1 MMKFLVFL
9 TKIIVTTIVAILFSS
24 CKYDFDFGPGIVGDG
39 NVVTETR
46 NNDIQ
51 INGIEAK
58 RGLDVEVELS
68 SEQSITVVADKNLQ
82 NHISTDIS
90 DGILIITCDENISEA
105 TSKKVIV
112 KMRSITSLQ
121 ASSAANIIGKNVI
134 KGQNIELSTSS
145 AGEITLAL
153 EAENVTAESSS
164 GSSMKLS
171 GKTLKLETH
180 SASGSVVNA
189 TNLLANDVIS
199 NASSGSDTD
208 INPLVSLKAKSSSG
222 SSITYH
228 GNPKIVKKES
238 SSGGSVSKE

>member
-1 MMKFLVFL
+1 MMKFIVFV

-24 CKYDFDFGPGIVGDG
+24 CKYDFDLGPGLVGDG

-58 RGLDVEVELS
+58 KGLDVEVELS
-68 SEQSITVVADKNLQ
+68 DVQLIAIVADRNLQ

-90 DGILIITCDENISEA
+90 DGILIVTCDENISDA

-112 KMRSITSLQ
+112 KMRSINSLQ
-121 ASSAANIIGKNVI
+121 ASSAATIIGMKII

-145 AGEITLAL
+145 AGEIKVAL

-171 GKTLKLETH
+171 GKTLKLET
-180 SASGSVVNA
+180 SSSSGSVIDA
-189 TNLLANDVIS
+189 ANLLANDILS
-199 NASSGSDTD
+199 DASSGSNTD
-208 INPLVSLKAKSSSG
+208 VNPLVSVKATASSG
-222 SSITYH
+222 SRITYH

-238 SSGGSVSKE
+238 SSGGSVAKE